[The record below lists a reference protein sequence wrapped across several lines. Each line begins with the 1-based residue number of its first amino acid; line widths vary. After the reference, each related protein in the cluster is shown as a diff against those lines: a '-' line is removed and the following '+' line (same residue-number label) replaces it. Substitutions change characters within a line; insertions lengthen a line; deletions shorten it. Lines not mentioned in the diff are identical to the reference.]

1 MLLSDVKNIM
11 LTISEMSQI
20 HDISRQTL
28 IYYDKIKLFRPAFV
42 DENGYRYYSSMQIP
56 LLKEICFLKSIGV
69 KLEDIKETT
78 SGESTD
84 DTIQLLDDQEK
95 KIDHQIHLL
104 LAQKRQIKE
113 RVSIYK
119 TAGEYSHELNK
130 PTVEYFPERHAV
142 WFPWNENEHTRTELH
157 TTLLKIWNFTSAYGH
172 LPTRRWGAVLFS
184 EYLGTDNPFKRAG
197 GCTFVP
203 NDMPMTENTV
213 VFPAGKYVCMSK
225 YGMPYEFSHVEKL
238 LRWIRDNGYKVIG
251 DIYDEC
257 IMDAIFY
264 GSDRELD
271 FCQLQI
277 PIAPV

>member
-1 MLLSDVKNIM
+1 MKDEKNVM

-28 IYYDKIKLFRPAFV
+28 IYYDKINLFRPAFV

-78 SGESTD
+78 TGESTD
-84 DTIQLLDDQEK
+84 DTMKLLDDQQN
-95 KIDHQIHLL
+95 KIDEQIGLMQI
-104 LAQKRQIKE
+104 QKKQIQE

-119 TAGEYSHELNK
+119 SASEYSQEFNK
-130 PTVEYFPERHAV
+130 PTIEYFPERHAI
-142 WFPWNENEHTRTELH
+142 WIPWTEGVYTRTELH
-157 TTLLKIWNFTSAYGH
+157 NALLKIWNFTSTFGY
-172 LPTRRWGAVLFS
+172 LPSRRWGAVLFAEHLES
-184 EYLGTDNPFKRAG
+184 ENPLHVAG

-203 NDMPMTENTV
+203 NDMTITENTLI
-213 VFPAGKYVCMSK
+213 FPEGKYVCMSK
-225 YGMPYEFSHVEKL
+225 YGMPYEFSHVKKL
-238 LRWIRDNGYKVIG
+238 VRWIYENGYKITG
-251 DIYDEC
+251 NIYDEC

-264 GSDRELD
+264 GNDREVD